1 MKLHSEFIKSE
12 FSKLDDV
19 HQADFSAAVSQIPFP
34 YVVEQ
39 KGQIERS
46 YDIYSRLLMER
57 IIFLG
62 TPIDDTVCNLVIA
75 QLLFLE
81 ANDPEKDIIMYIN
94 SPGGHVTSG
103 LAIYDTM
110 KYIKPDVQTTCMGL
124 AASMGAILLMA
135 GTKGKRYALPHARVM
150 VHQPLGETQGQSSD
164 IEIYMNEIL
173 ALKHHL
179 DQIISVNTGQPVDR
193 IEKDTDRNFFMS
205 AEQAK
210 DYGIIDE
217 ILIRKKTA

>member
-1 MKLHSEFIKSE
+1 MKMYKDFILKE
-12 FSKLDDV
+12 MSKLDDT
-19 HQADFSAAVSQIPFP
+19 HMSNMAAVASQIPFP

-62 TPIDDTVCNLVIA
+62 TPIDDTVSNLIIA

-81 ANDPEKDIIMYIN
+81 ANDPDKDIIMYIN
-94 SPGGHVTSG
+94 SPGGSVTSG
-103 LAIYDTM
+103 LAIFDTM
-110 KYIKPDVQTTCMGL
+110 TYIKPDVQTTCMGL

-135 GTKGKRYALPHARVM
+135 GSKGKRYALPHARVM
-150 VHQPLGETQGQSSD
+150 VHQPMGETQGQSSD
-164 IEIYMNEIL
+164 IEIYMNEIVT
-173 ALKHHL
+173 LKQHL
-179 DQIISVNTGQPVDR
+179 NQIITEKTGQPIDR

-205 AEQAK
+205 ASQAK

-217 ILIRKKTA
+217 ILVRAKK